1 MLTIARHFR
10 SLSSEG
16 SIACH
21 TYLDRGYLL
30 YGHLRGLVTLAR
42 IAEPVTTCPND
53 LGLSRLGF
61 EHQPSACVANALI
74 DCASC
79 KVAQRG

>member
-21 TYLDRGYLL
+21 IYLDRRYPL
-30 YGHLRGLVTLAR
+30 YGYLRGLVTLTR
-42 IAEPVTTCPND
+42 IADPVTTCPND

-61 EHQPSACVANALI
+61 EHQPSACVANALT
-74 DCASC
+74 DCGSA
-79 KVAQRG
+79 ATGRR